1 MQDVT
6 ERAFSAR
13 LDCRYLLRKPEHA
26 DEQTALVVALHGFG
40 GNPEVMLELTARL
53 FHPQPVL
60 ASLQGPYQ
68 FFRDLGRQEVGYGWV
83 TGKHPAESIRLHHD
97 MVSQVLEEAG
107 AEFGIPPARR
117 FLLGFSQ
124 SVSLNYRFAATNP
137 DAVRGMIGICGGI
150 PSDWDTGSYQ
160 PVRAALLHIARK
172 QDEYYSPSVTQQYA
186 ERLRKRAADVEFH
199 LIDGGHH
206 MPSSGSG
213 IVGPWLQRLLS

>member
-6 ERAFSAR
+6 DRAFSVR
-13 LDCRYLLRKPEHA
+13 LDCHYLLRKPEHT
-26 DEQTALVVALHGFG
+26 DGQTPLVVALHGFG
-40 GNPEVMLELTARL
+40 GSPEVMLELTARL
-53 FHPQPVL
+53 FHPPPVL